1 MISPNKNR
9 KWFLLCATFCL
20 FISSTISL
28 QSQDSFS
35 GNDWHHY
42 GGDLRSTRYS
52 PNNQINRTNVGSLEI
67 AWQWKSYNL
76 GPRPD
81 YNFRVTPIMA
91 GGVLYTTA
99 GSRRAAVA
107 IDPKTG
113 ETLWIFRFDE
123 GERGNSAPRQTSGR
137 GLSYWTDGDDERV
150 FFITPAYYMIALNAK
165 TGQPYPDF
173 GQDGI
178 VDLRQDLDRPTNL
191 LTDTIGSSSPGII
204 IGDVIIVGAALPSG
218 SAPPRKEMPVGNIRG
233 YDVRTG
239 KRLWIFHT
247 IPQPGEFGND
257 TWENNSWEY
266 TGNTSVW
273 TSMSADIELG
283 YVYLPIEAATGDYYG
298 GHRLGNNLFAESLLC
313 LDAKTGER
321 VWHYQTVHHGIW
333 DYDLPAAPVLADII
347 VDGSSIPAVAQITKQ
362 GFTFIL
368 DRTTGTPVWPINEL
382 PVPQTNV
389 PGERTAP
396 TQPFPTKPAPF
407 DRQGV
412 TENDL
417 IDFTPELRK
426 EALEI
431 ASTYTLGPL
440 FTPPTLI
447 SKNNKGTMML
457 PGSQGGANW
466 QGAALDPETNILYIS
481 SSTAPTPLGLIEDR
495 SRSNMDYVLGRRL
508 SLPEGGGPQGLPLL
522 KPPWGRITAI
532 DLNTGEHVWM
542 VANGEAPD
550 YVKEHPAL
558 KGISLPRTGRPERVG
573 LLVTKS
579 LLFAGE
585 GSGLFGDY
593 GGGGHILRSHDKLT
607 GEIISEFQLPARQT
621 GVPMTYMFDGVQYI
635 VIAVGADQYP
645 AELVAL
651 RLSEQ

>member
-1 MISPNKNR
+1 
-9 KWFLLCATFCL
+9 
-20 FISSTISL
+20 
-28 QSQDSFS
+28 
-35 GNDWHHY
+35 
-42 GGDLRSTRYS
+42 
-52 PNNQINRTNVGSLEI
+52 
-67 AWQWKSYNL
+67 
-76 GPRPD
+76 
-81 YNFRVTPIMA
+81 MA

-113 ETLWIFRFDE
+113 ETLWVFRFDE

-165 TGQPYPDF
+165 TGRPYPDF

-178 VDLRQDLDRPTNL
+178 VDLRQDLGRPANL
-191 LTDTIGSSSPGII
+191 LKDAIGSSSPGII

-218 SAPPRKEMPVGNIRG
+218 SAPPAKEMPVGNIRG

-247 IPQPGEFGND
+247 IPQPGEFGNN
-257 TWENNSWEY
+257 TWEDNSWEY

-273 TSMSADIELG
+273 TSMSADTELG

-313 LDAKTGER
+313 LNAKTGER

-481 SSTAPTPLGLIEDR
+481 SSTAPTPLGLIPDR

-508 SLPEGGGPQGLPLL
+508 SLPKGGGPQGLPLL

-542 VANGEAPD
+542 IANGEAPD
-550 YVKEHPAL
+550 YVKQHPAL
-558 KGISLPRTGRPERVG
+558 KGVSLPRTGRPERVG

-593 GGGGHILRSHDKLT
+593 GGGGRMLRSHDKLT
-607 GEIISEFQLPARQT
+607 GAIISEFQLPARQT
-621 GVPMTYMFDGVQYI
+621 GVPMTYMFDGTQYI
-635 VIAVGADQYP
+635 VIAVGEDQYP